1 MVTVGTTVGAT
12 VPATLEHTLCNALV
26 DTGATRSCLSEEYY
40 QQLLLPGLKP
50 VHKLQVRT
58 ASGSSLCPTGT
69 VSCDFKLG
77 KQPFSF
83 EFIVCR
89 GLSRP
94 CILGLD
100 FLGKYKIG
108 IGWSPTGKFQLDLH
122 QQVLVES
129 IKVYMSGPTLQTRQ
143 CITIPSRSLMVL
155 NAKATIDRHMEGG
168 LHKVVPNFLLSDEY
182 PELVLIPTVHNVEI
196 TKLECI
202 PYVLL
207 NLSEEAIFLRKGE
220 ILGHLEKEDIT
231 IEEITTETMLQCK
244 DMKSEKLDCGDIIE
258 EAFIASPV
266 SGDTCKKVKLQ
277 DVKALSHCKMTEKVT
292 TEAVSQCKD
301 MESEKLNCGNES
313 QKTFIASPAKI
324 DTCQKVELQKA
335 EVLSIDKN
343 EYKETML
350 QSEGMENEKPRCD
363 ISSEKKFITSPADV
377 DTHRKV
383 KLQDAEVLD
392 KYKIDFEKLC
402 EEYDDIFSKDSS
414 DIGKTP
420 LITMEIETGDSPPVC
435 QRPYNL
441 PLKHVDWVQQELNT
455 LEKAGVITRSVSP
468 WASPIVI
475 VPKRTAPGD
484 PPKKRLCVDYRVI
497 NSLLPKVNKAH
508 SKAKGV
514 LTLVPLPKIDE
525 IYARLKGSKVYSGFD
540 ARSGYHHMELSA
552 KARPK
557 SAFVTPT
564 DKYEFTRCPFGLTQ
578 APAYFQRLINKV
590 LADLDFAFGY
600 LDDILIYSPDVPT
613 HLVHMR
619 QLFQR
624 LREADLKL
632 NREKCNFFKSHI
644 QYLGHLISGE
654 GIKPLPEKLE
664 SIKEM
669 PPPTTPKEVKQFLG
683 LIGYY
688 RKFVPRFA
696 DVARPLT
703 NLTRLDQPFEWSDK
717 CQASFELLKEA
728 LIKEPILR
736 FPDPNKPYTLY
747 TDASK
752 YAWSCVLTQQ
762 YTHDIDNKQ
771 IVMNHPI
778 TYVSGLFK
786 GSQLN
791 WAALTKEAYAIYM
804 SIKKLTYY
812 LEDAEI
818 TLRSDHLP
826 LKRFLQRNTLNTKVN
841 NWAVEISPFKITF
854 EYIKG
859 IKNTLADTM
868 SRLVALDPDNQLV
881 DEPEGFEYGYYAFDN
896 IDPIK
901 TQVEVN
907 EMTNKVVV
915 TTSVDSPGEDIT
927 LPIED
932 NKLIELQKE
941 DKFCK
946 NILNMLANNKLQ
958 NKNPYYVENEVLK
971 RFIDDNKQRFE
982 VIVLPQTL
990 TEPALQ
996 LAHEGLGHNGIP
1008 RTYALLRRQYYWK
1021 GLKPSV
1027 TKHVKQCTLC
1037 QKHNKQVVKYNKLH
1051 FEASP
1056 APMKFIS
1063 MDLIGEFHP
1072 PSSKGNR
1079 YALTVICMHTGFVF
1093 CIPLKTKSA
1102 EDVVRAY
1109 IDKVYSQ
1116 FGGSEKVLTDNGTE
1130 FKNKLINEVCEQ
1142 LGVKHK
1148 IYSPPYRPQSNGRI
1162 ESFHYF
1168 LKACISKHI
1177 TPQVEWDDV
1186 VPLACAAYNFLPNE
1200 HSKESPFFLMFGR
1213 DAILPL
1219 NKLLQPQVRYLGND
1233 ENILSMQALKNIY
1246 EMVAQNLKLARA
1258 KITDNINP
1266 IHTKLKEGDLVLIKD
1281 HTAKAFQPRY
1291 VGNYRIVSFKGNQV
1305 EVRKTEGGN
1314 TTWVHL
1320 TDVKYILPVDNIINK
1335 LPDYQNFGRKTK
1347 LRLNPDRIPNL
1358 HWNLSTTLNTTPTLT
1373 TQHSLIQ
1380 TNLVSV

>member
-69 VSCDFKLG
+69 VACDFKLG

-100 FLGKYKIG
+100 FLRKYKIG

-129 IKVYMSGPTLQTRQ
+129 VKVYMSGPTLQTRQ

-244 DMKSEKLDCGDIIE
+244 DMKSEKLDCGDTLE

-277 DVKALSHCKMTEKVT
+277 DVEALSHCKMTEKVT
-292 TEAVSQCKD
+292 AEAVSQCKD
-301 MESEKLNCGNES
+301 MESEKLNCGDES
-313 QKTFIASPAKI
+313 QKTFIASPAGI
-324 DTCQKVELQKA
+324 DTCQKVKLQKA
-335 EVLSIDKN
+335 EVLSIDKK

-363 ISSEKKFITSPADV
+363 ILSEKKFITSPADV

-402 EEYDDIFSKDSS
+402 EEYSDIFSKDSS

-441 PLKHVDWVQQELNT
+441 PLKHIDWVQKELNT

-762 YTHDIDNKQ
+762 YTHDMDNKQ
-771 IVMNHPI
+771 IVVNHPI

-907 EMTNKVVV
+907 EMTNKMVV

-932 NKLIELQKE
+932 IKLIELQKE

-946 NILNMLANNKLQ
+946 NILNMLASNKLQ

-982 VIVLPQTL
+982 VIVLPQL
-990 TEPALQ
+990 
-996 LAHEGLGHNGIP
+996 
-1008 RTYALLRRQYYWK
+1008 
-1021 GLKPSV
+1021 
-1027 TKHVKQCTLC
+1027 
-1037 QKHNKQVVKYNKLH
+1037 
-1051 FEASP
+1051 
-1056 APMKFIS
+1056 
-1063 MDLIGEFHP
+1063 
-1072 PSSKGNR
+1072 
-1079 YALTVICMHTGFVF
+1079 
-1093 CIPLKTKSA
+1093 
-1102 EDVVRAY
+1102 
-1109 IDKVYSQ
+1109 
-1116 FGGSEKVLTDNGTE
+1116 
-1130 FKNKLINEVCEQ
+1130 
-1142 LGVKHK
+1142 
-1148 IYSPPYRPQSNGRI
+1148 
-1162 ESFHYF
+1162 
-1168 LKACISKHI
+1168 
-1177 TPQVEWDDV
+1177 
-1186 VPLACAAYNFLPNE
+1186 
-1200 HSKESPFFLMFGR
+1200 
-1213 DAILPL
+1213 
-1219 NKLLQPQVRYLGND
+1219 
-1233 ENILSMQALKNIY
+1233 
-1246 EMVAQNLKLARA
+1246 
-1258 KITDNINP
+1258 
-1266 IHTKLKEGDLVLIKD
+1266 
-1281 HTAKAFQPRY
+1281 
-1291 VGNYRIVSFKGNQV
+1291 
-1305 EVRKTEGGN
+1305 
-1314 TTWVHL
+1314 
-1320 TDVKYILPVDNIINK
+1320 
-1335 LPDYQNFGRKTK
+1335 
-1347 LRLNPDRIPNL
+1347 
-1358 HWNLSTTLNTTPTLT
+1358 
-1373 TQHSLIQ
+1373 
-1380 TNLVSV
+1380 

>member
-69 VSCDFKLG
+69 VACDFKLG

-100 FLGKYKIG
+100 FLRKYKIG

-129 IKVYMSGPTLQTRQ
+129 VKVYMSGPTLQTRQ

-196 TKLECI
+196 TKIECI

-244 DMKSEKLDCGDIIE
+244 DMKSEKLDCGDTVE

-277 DVKALSHCKMTEKVT
+277 DVEALSHCKMTEKVT
-292 TEAVSQCKD
+292 AEAVSQCKD
-301 MESEKLNCGNES
+301 MESEKLNCGDES
-313 QKTFIASPAKI
+313 QKMFIASPAGI
-324 DTCQKVELQKA
+324 DTCQRVKLQKA
-335 EVLSIDKN
+335 EVLSIDKK

-350 QSEGMENEKPRCD
+350 QSEGMENEKPHCD

-383 KLQDAEVLD
+383 KLQDAEVLN

-402 EEYDDIFSKDSS
+402 EEYSDIFSKDSS

-441 PLKHVDWVQQELNT
+441 PLKHIDWVQKELNT

-475 VPKRTAPGD
+475 VPKQTAPGD

-762 YTHDIDNKQ
+762 YTHDMDNKQ
-771 IVMNHPI
+771 IVVNHPI

-907 EMTNKVVV
+907 EMTNKMVV

-932 NKLIELQKE
+932 NKLIELQK
-941 DKFCK
+941 
-946 NILNMLANNKLQ
+946 
-958 NKNPYYVENEVLK
+958 
-971 RFIDDNKQRFE
+971 
-982 VIVLPQTL
+982 
-990 TEPALQ
+990 
-996 LAHEGLGHNGIP
+996 
-1008 RTYALLRRQYYWK
+1008 
-1021 GLKPSV
+1021 
-1027 TKHVKQCTLC
+1027 
-1037 QKHNKQVVKYNKLH
+1037 
-1051 FEASP
+1051 
-1056 APMKFIS
+1056 
-1063 MDLIGEFHP
+1063 
-1072 PSSKGNR
+1072 
-1079 YALTVICMHTGFVF
+1079 
-1093 CIPLKTKSA
+1093 
-1102 EDVVRAY
+1102 
-1109 IDKVYSQ
+1109 
-1116 FGGSEKVLTDNGTE
+1116 GG
-1130 FKNKLINEVCEQ
+1130 
-1142 LGVKHK
+1142 
-1148 IYSPPYRPQSNGRI
+1148 
-1162 ESFHYF
+1162 
-1168 LKACISKHI
+1168 
-1177 TPQVEWDDV
+1177 
-1186 VPLACAAYNFLPNE
+1186 
-1200 HSKESPFFLMFGR
+1200 
-1213 DAILPL
+1213 
-1219 NKLLQPQVRYLGND
+1219 
-1233 ENILSMQALKNIY
+1233 
-1246 EMVAQNLKLARA
+1246 
-1258 KITDNINP
+1258 
-1266 IHTKLKEGDLVLIKD
+1266 
-1281 HTAKAFQPRY
+1281 
-1291 VGNYRIVSFKGNQV
+1291 
-1305 EVRKTEGGN
+1305 
-1314 TTWVHL
+1314 
-1320 TDVKYILPVDNIINK
+1320 
-1335 LPDYQNFGRKTK
+1335 
-1347 LRLNPDRIPNL
+1347 
-1358 HWNLSTTLNTTPTLT
+1358 
-1373 TQHSLIQ
+1373 
-1380 TNLVSV
+1380 